1 MLPRHEGAKRNSA
14 GQRGSARLKLIIW
27 LLVLCTFGYVCL
39 KVVPVLFANYQL
51 QDTVLT
57 TARLAAVTRQSD
69 DDLKK
74 TIVQAAQDDGLPVK
88 TEDVQVVHN
97 GYNVAI
103 SVDYS
108 VTVDL
113 RVYQW
118 TFHFHPSGASA
129 I

>member
-1 MLPRHEGAKRNSA
+1 MLPRREGAKRNSA
-14 GQRGSARLKLIIW
+14 GQCGSARMKTLIW
-27 LLVLCTFGYVCL
+27 LFILIVFGYVCW
-39 KVVPVLFANYQL
+39 KVVPVQFANYKF

-57 TARLAAVTRQSD
+57 TARLAAVNRQSD

-74 TIVQAAQDDGLPVK
+74 TILQAAQDDGLPV
-88 TEDVQVVHN
+88 TAEDIQIIHN
-97 GYNVAI
+97 GYNVQI